1 MPAVSFRIRRGP
13 HYKASR
19 ILALAKTKPDAAI
32 EPPLRDKRARGALI
46 FAQRYV
52 NLSNTILMRYSDWE
66 SNYLPKTLRPTRPRR
81 SDSAQALTH
90 ESKTISPEC
99 NGQDTTRT
107 ERVRSTP
114 IEDFSTFADQP
125 GI

>member
-32 EPPLRDKRARGALI
+32 EPPLRDKRQGTSGRKSFMVLKMGPQGASFAASLEARKGLA
-46 FAQRYV
+46 Y
-52 NLSNTILMRYSDWE
+52 
-66 SNYLPKTLRPTRPRR
+66 LRP
-81 SDSAQALTH
+81 ALYQ
-90 ESKTISPEC
+90 PEQYDL
-99 NGQDTTRT
+99 NEILRL
-107 ERVRSTP
+107 
-114 IEDFSTFADQP
+114 